1 MRTNAMLPKMIISAE
16 LKNLL
21 DDAVHSELYAS
32 NLYKHLA
39 NQVQRL
45 GYLGVQKFF
54 LRESATELEHYQLH
68 ANFQNDVG
76 TVAEVP
82 AIEAMTESIKSL
94 SDAMELAYDTEMEL
108 YNNYKKWYAKAA
120 SDPAVQQF
128 LLQFIEFQRTSVGEY
143 GDLLSRIQ
151 LVDQDKA
158 GMLLID
164 QELGA

>member
-1 MRTNAMLPKMIISAE
+1 MLPKMIISAE